1 MRPSHQRIMEARRV
15 ICAAI
20 DGKLRPFTVE
30 ELCDDCNLAAGVVE
44 FFLERLEMHGYLVG
58 LSQEILVQTSAWTP
72 FPPNIFSLGVVE
84 PTWSDVWEMT
94 PANYIASGY

>member
-15 ICAAI
+15 ICAAV

-30 ELCDDCNLAAGVVE
+30 ELCDECNLIPEVVN

-58 LSQEILVQTSAWTP
+58 LSTEVFAQTPSWISY
-72 FPPNIFSLGVVE
+72 PPNIFSAGSVKH
-84 PTWSDVWEMT
+84 TWSAVWGMA
-94 PANYIASGY
+94 PHNYIASGY